1 MTTTPGSKAALKP
14 LLDAEKLRR
23 DFPTLHQTV
32 HGKKLVYL
40 DNAATAQKPQAVI
53 DAIRL
58 YYERDNA
65 NVHRGVHEL
74 SVRATDAFEA
84 AREKVTSFIGAG
96 DSQQVVWTRGT
107 TEAINL
113 IAATYGRKFIGKD
126 DEIVISLMEHHS
138 NIVPWQLLCQETGAK
153 IKVIPINDRGELN
166 MEEFARMLNPRVK
179 LVCVT
184 HVSNALGT
192 INDVKAIVKQAHAHN
207 IPVLVDG
214 AQAVPH
220 VPVNV
225 KDLGCDFYVLSGHKL
240 FGPTGIGVMY
250 GRKELLEK
258 MPPYQG
264 GGDMIKSVTFEKT
277 TYNTLPYRFEAGTPH
292 IEGAIGLGAAVDYL
306 NGIGMDKINQYEHE
320 LLAYATKV
328 VEPIEGVRIIGT
340 ARNKASVLSFMVG
353 DVHPHDVGSIMDQEG
368 VAIRAGH
375 HCAQPV
381 MNHFQVPATAR
392 ASFAFYNTREDCD
405 ALVRAIHKVKEVF
418 G

>member
-1 MTTTPGSKAALKP
+1 MMKAGLQP
-14 LLDAEKLRR
+14 LLDAEKLKR
-23 DFPTLHQTV
+23 DFPTLHQQV

-40 DNAATAQKPQAVI
+40 DNAATTQKPQQVI
-53 DAIRL
+53 DAIRR
-58 YYERDNA
+58 YYEVDNA

-74 SVRATDAFEA
+74 SVRATDQFEE
-84 AREKVTSFIGAG
+84 AREKVAKFIGAG
-96 DSQQVVWTRGT
+96 DSTQVVWTRGT

-113 IAATYGRKFIGKD
+113 IAASYGRKFIGKD
-126 DEIVISLMEHHS
+126 DEIVISMMEHHS
-138 NIVPWQLLCQETGAK
+138 NIVPWQLLSQETGAK
-153 IKVIPINDRGELN
+153 IKVIPINERGELKFD
-166 MEEFARMLNPRVK
+166 EYVKLLGPRTK
-179 LVCVT
+179 LVCIT

-192 INDVKAIVKQAHAHN
+192 VNDVKAVVKEAHARN

-220 VPVNV
+220 VPVDV
-225 KDLGCDFYVLSGHKL
+225 KDIGCDFYVLSGHKL

-277 TYNTLPYRFEAGTPH
+277 VYNTLPFRFEAGTPH
-292 IEGAIGLGAAVDYL
+292 IAGAIGLGAAIDYL
-306 NGIGMDKINQYEHE
+306 NGIGMERIQQHDHQ
-320 LLAYATKV
+320 LLEYATKV
-328 VEPIEGVRIIGT
+328 VEPIDGVRIIGT

-405 ALVRAIHKVKEVF
+405 ALVQAIHKVKEVF